1 MNVNLNFGQLVSQVV
16 TIVTQ
21 IVGLHTVMLELDRL
35 DRRRG
40 DE

>member
-1 MNVNLNFGQLVSQVV
+1 MIVNINQLISQVV